1 MFRQFAP
8 VKEVRV
14 LKEGRQPKGFA
25 YVLFHTAEH
34 AQYALESWRAL
45 EGGGMG
51 GYGEWGAGKA
61 RVAFAREDVMHQL
74 LSQATPDPAP
84 TAIAQWG
91 AHTHN
96 AQAHRHMHPNMH
108 PGAGSPSTGIPGPGP
123 GHPANYPQAYGH
135 GPAPTS
141 AYPLASAYA
150 SAHARRSHPHSF
162 PPHFESQGGS
172 YVFTPST
179 YFHHTATDYY
189 HDPKSHLYYSG
200 RDGVYYRYD
209 QNADPPFVRYN
220 PPLPTAPH
228 TTTAAIPPTATAGVG
243 GYAQMPQVQGQV
255 QVGAKGGR
263 VGVVGGKVGVVG
275 FGIAGKKK
283 GVMRDIKKWAAAQEE
298 EEEGGEKGAPPTAST
313 SASALAPA
321 PAPALARTKSAPAA
335 QTPAP
340 TLVTAAPH
348 TQSAA
353 PTLVPTSVATSV
365 ATPAAAP
372 SICYLCKRQFP
383 STEMLQR
390 HERESK
396 LHKENVRKVGLQS
409 GSGQ

>member
-1 MFRQFAP
+1 MSVHIPMPPLTSVTLTSLVQTKEDRDTRDNRDNRENRERREHREGREGREGRDDRDSREHRDTRDRDDRDDREVKEPRADWMCTCGCHNFARRSECFRCHLVRTADCISVVIDEAFPDNLVTSPLPCCTLCVRSPLLEKALSTMFRQFAP

-200 RDGVYYRYD
+200 MLCIYYKVYR
-209 QNADPPFVRYN
+209 
-220 PPLPTAPH
+220 
-228 TTTAAIPPTATAGVG
+228 I
-243 GYAQMPQVQGQV
+243 
-255 QVGAKGGR
+255 
-263 VGVVGGKVGVVG
+263 
-275 FGIAGKKK
+275 
-283 GVMRDIKKWAAAQEE
+283 
-298 EEEGGEKGAPPTAST
+298 
-313 SASALAPA
+313 
-321 PAPALARTKSAPAA
+321 
-335 QTPAP
+335 
-340 TLVTAAPH
+340 
-348 TQSAA
+348 
-353 PTLVPTSVATSV
+353 
-365 ATPAAAP
+365 
-372 SICYLCKRQFP
+372 
-383 STEMLQR
+383 
-390 HERESK
+390 
-396 LHKENVRKVGLQS
+396 
-409 GSGQ
+409 